1 MNSDATQKQTLPSWR
16 SHRYEPQNLRPP
28 RAPRVAQP
36 AAAARPAGVAR
47 RGSRPAGKPLRFIT
61 LTFVTF
67 GPDSGHRSSIANILL
82 TRFLG
87 RKRSASRKEIA
98 GLPEGTTVRM
108 SVDPISP
115 GSAARTLSPSDKPRT
130 KSGRISFKNQLT
142 KLYGSKFRDPYN
154 DELLMGQKLP
164 MGKAM
169 GIMAVIMY
177 GPNLPTEKVRHA
189 ERLLIWRS
197 AAHYSLSPEIIKTVL
212 EWEDED
218 ERLVYMQGLLNTG
231 TLCIR
236 NVLYNSACS
245 HGQMVFA
252 GGRRDADVQRHLGLT
267 MEQSVLD
274 M

>member
-115 GSAARTLSPSDKPRT
+115 DSAARLHKQRT
-130 KSGRISFKNQLT
+130 KSGRISFKNELT
-142 KLYGSKFRDPYN
+142 KRYGSKFRVSYN

-218 ERLVYMQGLLNTG
+218 ELLVYMQGLLNTA

-236 NVLYNSACS
+236 NLLYNSARA

>member
-1 MNSDATQKQTLPSWR
+1 
-16 SHRYEPQNLRPP
+16 
-28 RAPRVAQP
+28 
-36 AAAARPAGVAR
+36 
-47 RGSRPAGKPLRFIT
+47 
-61 LTFVTF
+61 
-67 GPDSGHRSSIANILL
+67 
-82 TRFLG
+82 
-87 RKRSASRKEIA
+87 
-98 GLPEGTTVRM
+98 
-108 SVDPISP
+108 
-115 GSAARTLSPSDKPRT
+115 
-130 KSGRISFKNQLT
+130 
-142 KLYGSKFRDPYN
+142 
-154 DELLMGQKLP
+154 MGQKLP

-218 ERLVYMQGLLNTG
+218 ERLVYMQGLLNTA

-236 NVLYNSACS
+236 NVLYNSARA
-245 HGQMVFA
+245 HGQIVFA
-252 GGRRDADVQRHLGLT
+252 DARRDANVQRHLGLT